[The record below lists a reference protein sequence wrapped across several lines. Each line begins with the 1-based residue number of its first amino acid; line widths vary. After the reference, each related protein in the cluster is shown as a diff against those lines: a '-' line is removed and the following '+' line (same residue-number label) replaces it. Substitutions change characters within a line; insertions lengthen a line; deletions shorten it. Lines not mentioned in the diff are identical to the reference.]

1 MLPFPNAHRFVVF
14 FLLLTFAAFLPR
26 YFAVLSTAPWLH
38 HLHGITATAWI
49 VLVATQGWT
58 AHRRKW
64 NAHVWSGMA
73 SMALVPLFTLGG
85 LLVTQRTLQSE
96 RLFHEL
102 FGQALSVA
110 DIALSVAFVALYTMA
125 LRHRRTPDL
134 HARYMLATLIV
145 LSGPAVSRF
154 FANYV
159 PGFLVRSE
167 ETLPKFGAAINA
179 SFIIAMAFCL
189 FLIFKDRANGKPI
202 APFIGAL
209 VATVAMIVGY
219 YAVGYRD
226 WYAGVAN
233 WIAELPMWQ
242 VAVFALSTSI
252 VAVAWG
258 WRNPSKPVARQ
269 FVTNRP
275 RGITT

>member
-49 VLVATQGWT
+49 VLVATQSWT

-96 RLFHEL
+96 RLFREL

-145 LSGPAVSRF
+145 LSGPAISRF
-154 FANYV
+154 FANYI
-159 PGFLVRSE
+159 PGFLVRSA

-179 SFIIAMAFCL
+179 SFIIATALCL
-189 FLIFKDRANGKPI
+189 FLIFKDRVNGKPI
-202 APFIGAL
+202 APFICAL

-219 YAVGYRD
+219 YTVGRSD

-233 WIAELPMWQ
+233 WIADLPMWQ
-242 VAVFALSTSI
+242 VAAFALSTSTA
-252 VAVAWG
+252 AVAWG
-258 WRNPSKPVARQ
+258 WRYPSKPVVRQ
-269 FVTNRP
+269 VVTDSLR
-275 RGITT
+275 RITT